1 MLNTLRNV
9 DPLSYVVLVVI
20 ALYIALVNPSNTPAI
35 FSNPIFKF
43 VLFVF
48 VGLVCILE
56 GSAIGVLCAVAMAW
70 PVVYSSLREGYENPF
85 VEGFEDD
92 HSPTAEGDEQEGE
105 TVSHHHKMHQ
115 EKREAR
121 KEKREE
127 KREERK
133 TKREERK
140 EHRHSGSGHSG
151 IQHTRK
157 PHPHHHSIQHTPKPH
172 PHHYHRH

>member
-56 GSAIGVLCAVAMAW
+56 GSAIGVLFAVAMAL
-70 PVVYSSLREGYENPF
+70 PVVYSSLREGYANPF
-85 VEGFEDD
+85 VEGFEENDGSEVVSDD
-92 HSPTAEGDEQEGE
+92 EDDSSQPRKKHARNHKHPGNHK
-105 TVSHHHKMHQ
+105 HHDHHTGHQ
-115 EKREAR
+115 
-121 KEKREE
+121 
-127 KREERK
+127 
-133 TKREERK
+133 
-140 EHRHSGSGHSG
+140 G
-151 IQHTRK
+151 I
-157 PHPHHHSIQHTPKPH
+157 PHTPK
-172 PHHYHRH
+172 HHQHHKGIHHTSKPNHH

>member
-56 GSAIGVLCAVAMAW
+56 GSAIGVLFAVAMAL
-70 PVVYSSLREGYENPF
+70 PVVYSSLREGYANPF

-92 HSPTAEGDEQEGE
+92 HSPTAEDDEQEGE

-140 EHRHSGSGHSG
+140 DHRHSGSGHSG
-151 IQHTRK
+151 IQHTRNPK
-157 PHPHHHSIQHTPKPH
+157 RHHHPHHHGIQHTPKPH
-172 PHHYHRH
+172 RH

>member
-56 GSAIGVLCAVAMAW
+56 GSAIGVLFAVAMAL

-92 HSPTAEGDEQEGE
+92 HSPTAEDDEQEGE

-133 TKREERK
+133 TKREEQK

-151 IQHTRK
+151 IQHTRNPK
-157 PHPHHHSIQHTPKPH
+157 RHHHPHHHGIQHTPKPH
-172 PHHYHRH
+172 RH